1 MLFHLWTMPGV
12 PEIHKRIRIYGQ
24 SAANSIKSWGVYEIT
39 HSMGY
44 ADAKPDTLERSSA
57 TFLLRYSHSAISATF
72 ETLWLASSL
81 FSNVLRNIQKLRNKE
96 HGKKRKNHKHRSD
109 LKKKLGTNYTKPRV
123 VVDRSF
129 YDKFIYFLRLV
140 RIENSKRSID
150 NNLNHRLPR
159 SVHRQM
165 SNTHEE
171 QCTNERNISRN
182 TISPSPSR
190 LLFRESTRKQPRS
203 RSPVS
208 STIIFR
214 RLVPPSFAF
223 IYDYSRRTRAEIAW
237 RTFHSRTNHA

>member
-1 MLFHLWTMPGV
+1 
-12 PEIHKRIRIYGQ
+12 
-24 SAANSIKSWGVYEIT
+24 
-39 HSMGY
+39 MGY

-72 ETLWLASSL
+72 EALWPKSSL

-96 HGKKRKNHKHRSD
+96 HGKKRKNHRHCSD
-109 LKKKLGTNYTKPRV
+109 LKEKLGTNYAKTPYSR
-123 VVDRSF
+123 
-129 YDKFIYFLRLV
+129 
-140 RIENSKRSID
+140 RSIVLWQIHIFSSPCTNRKFQAINRCFP

-171 QCTNERNISRN
+171 QCTNERNVSRN
-182 TISPSPSR
+182 AISPSPSR
-190 LLFRESTRKQPRS
+190 LLFRESSRKQPRS

-223 IYDYSRRTRAEIAW
+223 IYDYFRRTRAEIVW

>member
-1 MLFHLWTMPGV
+1 MFYETSKNYVTRSMVKSERTTNTVRTW
-12 PEIHKRIRIYGQ
+12 K
-24 SAANSIKSWGVYEIT
+24 KSWESI
-39 HSMGY
+39 MRN
-44 ADAKPDTLERSSA
+44 P
-57 TFLLRYSHSAISATF
+57 
-72 ETLWLASSL
+72 
-81 FSNVLRNIQKLRNKE
+81 VL
-96 HGKKRKNHKHRSD
+96 
-109 LKKKLGTNYTKPRV
+109 

-214 RLVPPSFAF
+214 RLVSPSFAF

>member
-24 SAANSIKSWGVYEIT
+24 SAANSIKSWGIYEIT

-57 TFLLRYSHSAISATF
+57 TFLLRYPHSVISATF
-72 ETLWLASSL
+72 ETLWSASSL
-81 FSNVLRNIQKLRNKE
+81 FSNVLLNIQKLRNKWE
-96 HGKKRKNHKHRSD
+96 
-109 LKKKLGTNYTKPRV
+109 
-123 VVDRSF
+123 
-129 YDKFIYFLRLV
+129 LRNVGNQLCETPYS
-140 RIENSKRSID
+140 RRSIVLWQIHIFCTNRKFQAINRCFP

-171 QCTNERNISRN
+171 QCTNERNVSRN

-190 LLFRESTRKQPRS
+190 LLFRESTRKQSRS

-208 STIIFR
+208 STIIFH
-214 RLVPPSFAF
+214 RLVPSSFAF